1 MNFWQ
6 KNFGELLVEGDFWA
20 KNTYDDDFDSLY
32 DYPLSIQGIKKFQ
45 PNLRKKFFKK
55 LKN

>member
-1 MNFWQ
+1 MEFLA

-45 PNLRKKFFKK
+45 PNLE
-55 LKN
+55 KNFSRN